1 MTKIHETAIIH
12 PKAELDE
19 DVEVGPF
26 SIISEDVQIGR
37 GTVIGPHVQIDRWT
51 TIGEECQIFFGST
64 LGNPSKDL
72 KYGGWRSYTRIGN
85 RNILREYV
93 SISRATTE
101 DNATVIGDNNLLMNW
116 VNIAHDT
123 VVGSRI
129 IMANFATIAGHVLIE
144 DDARIGAH
152 AAIHQFV
159 RVGKMAMVGACS
171 KFVQDVPPFTVSDGH
186 PARVRSLN
194 IVGLGTSQVHP
205 MASLSSETIRRLKSA
220 YRTLFRSKVNLTE
233 AITQI
238 RGEGEPD
245 PEVEYLLN
253 FIENS
258 NRGIGV

>member
-1 MTKIHETAIIH
+1 MRTIHETAIIH
-12 PKAELDE
+12 PTAELDA

-51 TIGEECQIFFGST
+51 TIGEDCQIFFGST

-72 KYGGWRSYTRIGN
+72 KYGGWRSYTRVGD
-85 RNILREYV
+85 RNVLREYV
-93 SISRATTE
+93 SISRATME
-101 DNATVIGDNNLLMNW
+101 DGATVIGDDNLLMNW

-129 IMANFATIAGHVLIE
+129 IMANFATIAGHVLVE
-144 DDARIGAH
+144 DDSRIGAH

-171 KFVQDVPPFTVSDGH
+171 KFVQDIPPFTISDGH

-194 IVGLGTSQVHP
+194 IIGLGSSQVHP
-205 MASLSSETIRRLKSA
+205 MASLSPGTIRRLKNA
-220 YRTLFRSKVNLTE
+220 YRILFRNKGNLTE
-233 AITQI
+233 AIT
-238 RGEGEPD
+238 RVRREGEPD